1 MPGSRLSSVNPDM
14 PDNELR
20 QILHDTRRIA
30 VVGLSPKGHRDSNRV
45 AKYLLEKGYDI
56 IPVNPG
62 QREILGRKC
71 YSSLSEIPDPVDMVD
86 IFLNSSRVPPV
97 VDQAISMGVEVIWMQ
112 LGITDIA
119 SAEKAR
125 DKGVRVVMDLCIKQ
139 EYERLM
145 KC

>member
-1 MPGSRLSSVNPDM
+1 M
-14 PDNELR
+14 PDGGLLSLNPGLSDKELR
-20 QILHDTRRIA
+20 QILINTKRIA
-30 VVGLSPKGHRDSNRV
+30 VVGLSPKDQRDSNRV

-71 YSSLSEIPDPVDMVD
+71 YSSLSEIPDQIDMVD
-86 IFLNSSRVPPV
+86 IFLNPSSVPPV
-97 VDQAISMGVEVIWMQ
+97 VDQAIALGVEVIWMQ
-112 LGITDIA
+112 LGVFDVR

-125 DKGVRVVMDLCIKQ
+125 SQGIKVVMDLCIKQ

-145 KC
+145 KH